1 MLSRVYYTDLA
12 CETTYV
18 WAPDFI
24 GTSLVLNALNFALRC
39 LIFKKKKGGGESCF
53 ISFFFSF
60 AQV

>member
-39 LIFKKKKGGGESCF
+39 LILKKKKGGGVVLLV
-53 ISFFFSF
+53 FFFIC
-60 AQV
+60 

>member
-12 CETTYV
+12 CETIYV

-39 LIFKKKKGGGESCF
+39 LILKKKKGGGVVLLV
-53 ISFFFSF
+53 FFFIC
-60 AQV
+60 

>member
-39 LIFKKKKGGGESCF
+39 LILKKGGGELF
-53 ISFFFSF
+53 Y
-60 AQV
+60 